1 MKIPGLQVGDHGEM
15 EQVHFRQFLM
25 TFIIQGGFITTVHG
39 TAFLSLRKTSLVKIV
54 VPGYEDK
61 PSWQTPIN
69 TKYNET
75 YYNEK
80 IKETEVIRLAILA
93 PMIWLTVNI
102 R

>member
-1 MKIPGLQVGDHGEM
+1 M
-15 EQVHFRQFLM
+15 EQLFVIEKDLPCEDCSSRIRRQALM
-25 TFIIQGGFITTVHG
+25 
-39 TAFLSLRKTSLVKIV
+39 A
-54 VPGYEDK
+54 D
-61 PSWQTPIN
+61 PIN

>member
-1 MKIPGLQVGDHGEM
+1 M
-15 EQVHFRQFLM
+15 EQL
-25 TFIIQGGFITTVHG
+25 
-39 TAFLSLRKTSLVKIV
+39 LSLRKTSLVKIV
-54 VPGYEDK
+54 VSGYEDK

-80 IKETEVIRLAILA
+80 MKETEVIRLAILA
-93 PMIWLTVNI
+93 PMIWQTVNI